1 MGQLLSTPLR
11 MWRGK
16 QSQGQVGNTGW
27 KRKVIKGRKRDQ
39 SQSKKKLQVC
49 SSQS

>member
-16 QSQGQVGNTGW
+16 QSQGQVGNAGW
-27 KRKVIKGRKRDQ
+27 KRKVIKGRKRDINLRV
-39 SQSKKKLQVC
+39 KKTAGL
-49 SSQS
+49 